1 MNQPVMTPLGQ
12 RIDAIEEAYEYM
24 LAYAARGAVGETSAA
39 GPGIRAFL
47 ERLEDAL
54 DGLGGLVA
62 AEGRRGDGQAALL
75 AFAELLE
82 TDAARALVGVRLVLA
97 VPSIGSQI
105 VDNLN
110 ASIHLRTLLTDLFLV
125 DEALKGNVPVDV
137 EIVEQALLTLS
148 L

>member
-1 MNQPVMTPLGQ
+1 MNQNGLTPLGQ

-24 LAYAARGAVGETSAA
+24 LAYAAQGAVDETSAA

-62 AEGRRGDGQAALL
+62 LEAQRRDGQAALL
-75 AFAELLE
+75 AYAELLE
-82 TDAARALVGVRLVLA
+82 SDAIRARLGVRLVLA
-97 VPSIGSQI
+97 VPGIGSQI

-110 ASIHLRTLLTDLFLV
+110 ASMHLRTLLTDLFLV
-125 DEALKGNVPVDV
+125 DEALKASR
-137 EIVEQALLTLS
+137 Q
-148 L
+148 